1 MHLSGITLPG
11 EPQGIPQAIP
21 MQAGMDGSGVAGMM
35 PSESIGE
42 TSESFGD
49 MTSES
54 LGDPHAGKIH
64 QDMTSESLGEK
75 RPPGAPPL
83 EMAKTPRPS
92 QAPAATPVP
101 STGASMA
108 ALTPAAI
115 LCKMMHRITEA
126 RSYRP
131 QEYIRGK
138 PRWQ

>member
-1 MHLSGITLPG
+1 
-11 EPQGIPQAIP
+11 
-21 MQAGMDGSGVAGMM
+21 MQAGMDGSGVARMM

-42 TSESFGD
+42 TSESLGD

-54 LGDPHAGKIH
+54 LGDLHAGKIH

-75 RPPGAPPL
+75 RPPRAPPL
-83 EMAKTPRPS
+83 EMAKTPRPA
-92 QAPAATPVP
+92 QGPVATPVP

-108 ALTPAAI
+108 ALTPATTRTTTSRGQ
-115 LCKMMHRITEA
+115 KMHRSTEA